1 MDKLIEEIAGKLLK
15 IAEDYKNDGN
25 KLKVYRRYKAVK
37 DIVSKEIRLY
47 RFSKEGNIALL
58 REINKILTEG
68 YNLLLNG
75 NKTRVLTKVADE
87 IRKLHNP
94 R

>member
-1 MDKLIEEIAGKLLK
+1 MDNLIEEIAEKLLK

-47 RFSKEGNIALL
+47 RFSKSSRRNQ
-58 REINKILTEG
+58 KLTEQP
-68 YNLLLNG
+68 
-75 NKTRVLTKVADE
+75 LTITCTGPYSRAGE
-87 IRKLHNP
+87 PEQNQQAGGWE
-94 R
+94 